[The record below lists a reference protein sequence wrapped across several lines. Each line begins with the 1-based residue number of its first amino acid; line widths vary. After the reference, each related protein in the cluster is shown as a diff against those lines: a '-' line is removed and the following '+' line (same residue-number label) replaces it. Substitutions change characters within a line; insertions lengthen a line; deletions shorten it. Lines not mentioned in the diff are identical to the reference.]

1 MKLAVHKT
9 YQFQPKAQKRM
20 FARAVG
26 AVGVRA
32 LARNIKSNSEY
43 KGFAAEAIPVN
54 LLPAPAQTHGNRAR
68 QLAPRAGTAA
78 RRAQS
83 TKCIGNARVPR
94 VTGLFARSASAG
106 TGSLRK
112 RRRAL
117 CARIWYESVLTA
129 ALWEGETLAFF
140 RRFSVLAAALWE
152 GETLAFFRRFCVLA
166 AALWEGETLAFF
178 RRFCLCLRPPSGKG
192 KLWHF
197 FGGFVL
203 AGVCA
208 RGVASALGSGRFR
221 ERPPSEARALG
232 SGRPRERTPSGA
244 DALGSGSPRERTP
257 LRSGRPRERTPSG
270 ADALGSG
277 RPRERTSL

>member
-54 LLPAPAQTHGNRAR
+54 LLPAPARTHGNRAR

-94 VTGLFARSASAG
+94 VTGFFARSASAG
-106 TGSLRK
+106 TRNVRK
-112 RRRAL
+112 LRRAL
-117 CARIWYESVLTA
+117 CARIWYE
-129 ALWEGETLAFF
+129 
-140 RRFSVLAAALWE
+140 SVLAAALWE
-152 GETLAFFRRFCVLA
+152 GETLAFFRRFCLGWR
-166 AALWEGETLAFF
+166 L
-178 RRFCLCLRPPSGKG
+178 
-192 KLWHF
+192 
-197 FGGFVL
+197 
-203 AGVCA
+203 CA
-208 RGVASALGSGRFR
+208 RGG
-221 ERPPSEARALG
+221 ERPRKRAL
-232 SGRPRERTPSGA
+232 SGA
-244 DALGSGSPRERTP
+244 TALGSGSPRERA
-257 LRSGRPRERTPSG
+257 PSG

-277 RPRERTSL
+277 RPRERKPSGADAPREWPPSGAGALGSGRSRERAPSGADAPARGLCPSVRVLP

>member
-9 YQFQPKAQKRM
+9 YQFQPTAQKRM

-54 LLPAPAQTHGNRAR
+54 LLPAPARTHGNRAR

-94 VTGLFARSASAG
+94 VTGLFARSASAE
-106 TGSLRK
+106 TGNVRK
-112 RRRAL
+112 LRRAL
-117 CARIWYESVLTA
+117 CARIWL
-129 ALWEGETLAFF
+129 
-140 RRFSVLAAALWE
+140 
-152 GETLAFFRRFCVLA
+152 LA

-178 RRFCLCLRPPSGKG
+178 RRFCLRWPPCGKG
-192 KLWHF
+192 KLSHF

-208 RGVASALGSGRFR
+208 GGVASALGSGRSR
-221 ERPPSEARALG
+221 ERPPSEAEALG

-257 LRSGRPRERTPSG
+257 LGSGRLRERTPSG

-277 RPRERTSL
+277 RPRERTPL